1 MVVGAIG
8 LFPLTG
14 AGPTTAPLK
23 IVPQA
28 VLTLAPK
35 INPIAPT
42 VRAGVATTAVAAAPR
57 VAPAP
62 SFSLP
67 VGGGEVPPPPQPSS
81 PTGFNPFAPDP
92 SVFNVPQP
100 APATPLSTA
109 VSQPVAVSP
118 GGQGVVRVLQ
128 PAASEAGPAPP
139 PVLTVDHP
147 SVSDPAQVTPTAS
160 PVGMPLPPTSATSA
174 ATEHGLPYALPVAII
189 AGVALLGGAAYFLT
203 RKKR

>member
-1 MVVGAIG
+1 MVIGAIG

-14 AGPTTAPLK
+14 AGPSTPIKALGPS
-23 IVPQA
+23 

-35 INPIAPT
+35 LNPIAPT
-42 VRAGVATTAVAAAPR
+42 VRAGIATTSVAMAPKL
-57 VAPAP
+57 APPAP
-62 SFSLP
+62 IFALP
-67 VGGGEVPPPPQPSS
+67 SGGGDVPPPSS
-81 PTGFNPFAPDP
+81 PSTGFDPFNPSATF
-92 SVFNVPQP
+92 PQP
-100 APATPLSTA
+100 APPSPLSVA

-128 PAASEAGPAPP
+128 PSASDQGPAPP

-160 PVGMPLPPTSATSA
+160 PVLPVGMPLPPTAAAAPSA
-174 ATEHGLPYALPVAII
+174 ATSHGLPYALPIAIV

-203 RKKR
+203 RKR